1 MSRKLVILASLSI
14 LLFCPLYEQFRM
26 GELKASSSYLV
37 HNVDTGLNYTSI
49 REALDAPET
58 VDGHNILVDPGT
70 YYELVRVNKSVS
82 LIGKNKT
89 TTIIDGN
96 RTGTVINVTVD
107 NVYVSGFTIRNSS
120 ELSLCSGIFLGN
132 TRNTTIVDNI
142 ISGGDVCIFLEHS
155 RGNSIL
161 NNTLI
166 NLDGEGICLTSS
178 SENKIIGNNVSLVK
192 YGITLEDFSDNNT
205 ISDNDIKRTPEFAP
219 TYGIQLYLCN
229 NNTISN
235 SRLTG
240 CGVNINIAS
249 SNSNVVVGNS
259 VTWGGF
265 YNLILVSSS
274 GNVVADNDLSFS
286 KRGGVAGAGVVI
298 WEGGNNNIVRG
309 NTLSYN
315 LYGVSIRDS
324 SNNVICDNIIRENW
338 WGVLIETDFKYSSNN
353 TIYNNLITENS
364 RGIGLYSKS
373 ENSRVYDNNFI
384 DNNNHAIVSVHCTGF
399 WDNGVEG
406 NYWSNYTGVD
416 STHDGIGDT
425 PHIINAN
432 NTDRYPLMGVFSSFN
447 TSLDYNVDVISN
459 STIEEFEY
467 FNSNST
473 IRMHVSNSTA
483 NQTYG
488 FCRLCIPKT
497 LMPPPYTVVIDDGL
511 TEVLH
516 FNNTIYDNA
525 THRWIYFAYPHSTR
539 EIHVIPELP
548 SIIIMPLLFIATFLL
563 AATIYGRKRCL
574 HLL

>member
-1 MSRKLVILASLSI
+1 MSRKLVILASLST
-14 LLFCPLYEQFRM
+14 LLFCPLYEQFSM
-26 GELKASSSYLV
+26 VEVEASSSYPV
-37 HNVDTGLNYTSI
+37 HNVDTGLNYISI

-58 VDGHNILVDPGT
+58 VDGHSILVDPGT

-178 SENKIIGNNVSLVK
+178 NENKIIGNNISLVN

-259 VTWGGF
+259 VTWGG
-265 YNLILVSSS
+265 
-274 GNVVADNDLSFS
+274 
-286 KRGGVAGAGVVI
+286 
-298 WEGGNNNIVRG
+298 
-309 NTLSYN
+309 
-315 LYGVSIRDS
+315 VSIRDS
-324 SNNVICDNIIRENW
+324 SNNVICDNVIRKNW

-364 RGIGLYSKS
+364 RGIGLYFKS

-563 AATIYGRKRCL
+563 AATMYERKRCL
-574 HLL
+574 